1 MTDRTVRPARP
12 DDHDAVS
19 AFTEDTWPE
28 RDVGDYIPAVF
39 PEWIAGDGP
48 EQRTVVVEV
57 DGTIAGI
64 CQARLLSA
72 DEAWLQGMRVHPDHR
87 GAGHGAA
94 MVADLFDWCRERGA
108 TVARNMV
115 FGWNTA
121 GLGQSRAV
129 GFEPAVSCRWARP
142 DPEPVDTDLSV
153 GEDTAVAWRFWTDS
167 DARDALRGLAL
178 VTGEAWALSDL
189 DRARLDRIADAGRV
203 LTVVDGRAR
212 GMAARLGTRETDGET
227 VADYAVGA
235 WADLAAARSLF
246 DAIRADA
253 AGLGAD
259 ATRVCIP
266 ETVRFVSDAAAARV
280 ALSDEPVYVFAA
292 DLTG

>member
-1 MTDRTVRPARP
+1 MTRTVRPARP

-19 AFTEDTWPE
+19 AFTDDTWPE
-28 RDVGDYIPAVF
+28 RDVGDYIPDVF
-39 PEWIAGDGP
+39 PEWVAGDGP
-48 EQRTVVVEV
+48 DQRTVVAEVE
-57 DGTIAGI
+57 GTVAGL

-87 GAGHGAA
+87 GEGHGAA
-94 MVADLFDWCRERGA
+94 LVDGLFEWCVDRGA

-129 GFEPAVSCRWARP
+129 GFEPVTSCRWARP
-142 DPEPVDTDLSV
+142 EPATVQPDLAVVERVDT
-153 GEDTAVAWRFWTDS
+153 AWRFWTDS
-167 DARDALRGLAL
+167 DARHALRGLAL
-178 VTGEAWALSDL
+178 ATGEAWALSDL
-189 DRARLDRIADAGRV
+189 DRERLGSIADAGRV
-203 LTVVDGRAR
+203 LTVLDGRAR

-253 AGLGAD
+253 AAVGAD

-266 ETVRFVSDAAAARV
+266 ETARFVSDAAAARV